1 MEILPAEDIVV
12 GVTLPRFTHT
22 EGIRAPHLLAGFAGL
37 VVQRKD
43 ESLAGVKALR
53 PVRSIPTLWPDKLQ
67 SERPREHGGLG
78 EVRKFELMNAE
89 LLSGEWM

>member
-1 MEILPAEDIVV
+1 MEWGDGMHGWHAIAMKVQSIGMLEGWKNLRRRIMEILPAEDIVV

-53 PVRSIPTLWPDKLQ
+53 PVRSIPSL
-67 SERPREHGGLG
+67 
-78 EVRKFELMNAE
+78 
-89 LLSGEWM
+89 